1 MSIPLL
7 TYFCEYRKDM
17 SERAILWSDWL
28 YLYRHRRELTC
39 LDNILH
45 LTHGKPLSLSHLLIA
60 IHPADHRFTGVFQ
73 SEGDQERCIAQIYQ
87 SSKMSSAQINYL
99 LAPTRGDSHCLV
111 PLLEALVKKAGGWG
125 AKQVVAEVFTDSP
138 LLPHFRQ
145 AGFSVLA
152 QQNVYQCTPPG
163 QTRHQRSSGW
173 RIWSSTDLAGMRNL
187 YYTLVPP
194 LVQSVEFLSRQEM
207 LGLVYY
213 TPKGDLQAY
222 ADLVYG
228 PVGVWVLPVIN
239 PQASTEMTE
248 LLEQLLLALPDLH
261 GRPVFITS
269 RSYQPWLEPALCERA
284 VRVLP
289 AQALLVRYMA
299 HRQRVKTEFSY
310 PAFENG
316 NREPTLPI
324 APIESSRE

>member
-152 QQNVYQCTPPG
+152 QQNVYQCAPPG
-163 QTRHQRSSGW
+163 QARHQRSSGW
-173 RIWSSTDLAGMRNL
+173 RIWSSTDVTGAQPVLHPGAAFGAIRD
-187 YYTLVPP
+187 
-194 LVQSVEFLSRQEM
+194 SFRQEM
-207 LGLVYY
+207 LGLVHY
-213 TPKGDLQAY
+213 TSKGDLQAMQT
-222 ADLVYG
+222 
-228 PVGVWVLPVIN
+228 W
-239 PQASTEMTE
+239 STVSWGMVCPSS
-248 LLEQLLLALPDLH
+248 A
-261 GRPVFITS
+261 
-269 RSYQPWLEPALCERA
+269 RSQ
-284 VRVLP
+284 
-289 AQALLVRYMA
+289 
-299 HRQRVKTEFSY
+299 
-310 PAFENG
+310 
-316 NREPTLPI
+316 
-324 APIESSRE
+324 IE